1 MLTVFKYIFLLF
13 FIECRRNKP
22 VGVYIALTELVSLNI
37 LCLCTN
43 LVQLGNAVALEI
55 LFRSNLVALGIYVLD
70 FTGFKTPRSS
80 RENPRLAS
88 YTPLFRITIF
98 AVVSLS

>member
-22 VGVYIALTELVSLNI
+22 VGVYIALAELVSLNI

-70 FTGFKTPRSS
+70 FTGLQPRSS
-80 RENPRLAS
+80 REKPRLAS

>member
-22 VGVYIALTELVSLNI
+22 IGVYIALAELVSLNI

-55 LFRSNLVALGIYVLD
+55 LSG
-70 FTGFKTPRSS
+70 
-80 RENPRLAS
+80 
-88 YTPLFRITIF
+88 RITKKAKSI
-98 AVVSLS
+98 SLMLPERLPGQISSAGRKKMQMP